1 MTTTK
6 VALVTGAAAG
16 IGAAC
21 SIRLAQ
27 EGIAIGALDLD
38 EKRCADTVAAIEA
51 DGGKA
56 LALAADV
63 SDRDQVKT
71 AVAKLRDHFG
81 PVTIVVNNAGVTD
94 YTPFEDITEDVF
106 NFVYKV
112 NVLGPI
118 LVTQETLAD
127 M

>member
-21 SIRLAQ
+21 SKRLAQ
-27 EGIAIGALDLD
+27 DGVAVGVLDLD
-38 EKRCADTVAAIEA
+38 ETRCAGTVAAIEA
-51 DGGKA
+51 EGGRAIA
-56 LALAADV
+56 LGADV
-63 SDRDQVKT
+63 SDRSQVQA
-71 AVAKLRDHFG
+71 AVGKLRAAFG

-94 YTPFEDITEDVF
+94 TTPFEEVTEELF
-106 NFVYKV
+106 EFIYKV

-118 LVTQETLAD
+118 IVTQETLPD